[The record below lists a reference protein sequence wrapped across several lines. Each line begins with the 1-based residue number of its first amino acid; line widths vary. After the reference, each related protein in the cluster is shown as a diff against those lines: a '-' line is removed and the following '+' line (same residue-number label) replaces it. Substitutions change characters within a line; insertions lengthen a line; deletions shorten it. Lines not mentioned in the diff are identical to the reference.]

1 MSAYQLTEEQESL
14 RDAARKFTDEVLVPA
29 MMEVERAGIEFP
41 NELLRQMGS
50 LGFLGLDIPEEYGG
64 QGFDALTCAVI
75 QEEIS
80 VASFCASAYPTSL
93 AAGPIIVA
101 GTEEQKRRIL
111 PKLCAGEFVLA
122 FALTEPAGGSDAA
135 SITTLATRKGDH
147 YVINGRKMFITNSRR
162 ADVLVTFVRTQKDA
176 PRGEGISILLVE
188 RGSPGLSVGPA
199 YRVMGHSANPIADV
213 IFDDCRVPVENLVGA
228 EGDGFRHIQKG
239 LSKIRAVYG
248 SRCVG
253 VAQGAMD
260 YGLRYAQERTQ
271 FGQPI
276 ASFQGIRFKVA
287 DILTKIEAARHLC
300 YRAAVLSDL
309 QSPDAP
315 AAAAM
320 AKHFAADTA
329 VEAVSDAIQIMGG
342 HGLIADHPLE
352 RHYREAKLF
361 QIGDGNSEVL
371 RVLISRFANKR
382 AEAAR
387 PARLD

>member
-1 MSAYQLTEEQESL
+1 LTDDQEAL
-14 RDAARKFTDEVLVPA
+14 RAAARKFTAEVLTPA
-29 MMEVERAGIEFP
+29 MMDVERQGIEFP

-50 LGFLGLDIPEEYGG
+50 LGFLGLDVPEEYGG
-64 QGFDALTCAVI
+64 QAFDTLTCAVI
-75 QEEIS
+75 QEEIAA
-80 VASFCASAYPTSL
+80 ASFCASAYPTSL

-101 GTEEQKRRIL
+101 GTEEQKCRIL
-111 PKLCAGEFVLA
+111 PGLCAGECVLS
-122 FALTEPAGGSDAA
+122 FALTEPDGGSDAA
-135 SITTLATRKGDH
+135 AISTFAARDGDH
-147 YVINGRKMFITNSRR
+147 YVINGRKMFITNARR
-162 ADVLVTFVRTQKDA
+162 ADVLVTFVRTDKNA
-176 PRGEGISILLVE
+176 PRGEGISILLVDK
-188 RGSPGLSVGPA
+188 GAPGLTIGPA

-213 IFDDCRVPVENLVGA
+213 IFEDCRVPAANLIGVEGK
-228 EGDGFRHIQKG
+228 GFEYIQSG

-253 VAQGAMD
+253 VAQGAID
-260 YGLRYAQERTQ
+260 YALRYAQERKQ
-271 FGQPI
+271 FSKPI

-287 DILTKIEAARHLC
+287 DIVTRIEAARHLC
-300 YRAAVLSDL
+300 YRAAAISDRRTA
-309 QSPDAP
+309 DAP

-329 VEAVSDAIQIMGG
+329 VQAVSDAIQMMGG

-371 RVLISRFANKR
+371 RVLISRFANRR
-382 AEAAR
+382 ATASL